1 MSTRSSYAA
10 SANPARKAKRA
21 RLVNSTDALQGS
33 ADLRSASPHQPF
45 ILPKPASKPIVDTPP
60 VMTLSPVKRGRKPS
74 GVSRAS
80 REAQRKLNHSII
92 EKARR
97 TKINEAL
104 STLSSLIPADYDNRP
119 ADVDDT
125 GKEDADDSGD
135 DDEDYVDRKQTAG
148 RRGGPKKEKE
158 FKLEILVKTVAYM
171 QDLIQRVTDL
181 EAEAKVPASAS
192 LPSPSCANCGTRTA
206 TKRKRGASDSFDGT
220 REPASDESATP
231 RLPSIS
237 EMLSERTRD
246 VDAGSYLP
254 SPPSS
259 TKFPARGRSDS
270 LDIPPPLSLGP
281 TLQAAAAKSSSP
293 ATQSCAAIPL
303 ISPTTSPLL
312 SPEDESAASLL
323 LNMRSSTI
331 GGHGMRDLEMGNGG
345 FASHAL
351 SREYVGKEK
360 QTPSSLLGIVL

>member
-1 MSTRSSYAA
+1 MSTRSSYTA
-10 SANPARKAKRA
+10 STNPARKAKRA
-21 RLVNSTDALQGS
+21 RLDNSTDAAQDP

-60 VMTLSPVKRGRKPS
+60 ATTLPPVKRGRKPS

-104 STLSSLIPADYDNRP
+104 STLSSLIPTDYDTRP
-119 ADVDDT
+119 DGADDT
-125 GKEDADDSGD
+125 GKEDAEDSGD
-135 DDEDYVDRKQTAG
+135 DDGDYVDRKQTAG

-158 FKLEILVKTVAYM
+158 FKLEILVKTVAFM

-181 EAEAKVPASAS
+181 EAEAKALVPAP
-192 LPSPSCANCGTRTA
+192 LPSPSCATCSTRTA
-206 TKRKRGASDSFDGT
+206 TKRKRGASDSLDGA
-220 REPASDESATP
+220 REPASDQRAIP

-237 EMLSERTRD
+237 EMLSERARD
-246 VDAGSYLP
+246 VDVGSYLP

-281 TLQAAAAKSSSP
+281 TLQAAAAKSSSSG
-293 ATQSCAAIPL
+293 AQSCAATPIV
-303 ISPTTSPLL
+303 SPATSPLL
-312 SPEDESAASLL
+312 TPEDESAASLL
-323 LNMRSSTI
+323 LNMRTSTI
-331 GGHGMRDLEMGNGG
+331 GSQGRRDLGVNEGG
-345 FASHAL
+345 SMSHIH
-351 SREYVGKEK
+351 SREYNGMQK
-360 QTPSSLLGIVL
+360 QTPSSLLGIIL

>member
-10 SANPARKAKRA
+10 STNPARKAKRA
-21 RLVNSTDALQGS
+21 RLGNSTDAS
-33 ADLRSASPHQPF
+33 HDPADLRSASPHQPF

-60 VMTLSPVKRGRKPS
+60 ATTLPPVKRGRKPS

-104 STLSSLIPADYDNRP
+104 STLSSLIPTDYDTRP
-119 ADVDDT
+119 DGADDT
-125 GKEDADDSGD
+125 GKEDVEDSGD
-135 DDEDYVDRKQTAG
+135 DDGDYVDRKQTAG

-181 EAEAKVPASAS
+181 EAEAKAPVPAP
-192 LPSPSCANCGTRTA
+192 LPSPSCATCSTRTA
-206 TKRKRGASDSFDGT
+206 TKRKRGASDSLDGA
-220 REPASDESATP
+220 REPASDERAIP

-237 EMLSERTRD
+237 EMLSERARD
-246 VDAGSYLP
+246 VDVGSYLP

-281 TLQAAAAKSSSP
+281 TLQAAAAKSSSSG
-293 ATQSCAAIPL
+293 AQSCAATPVV
-303 ISPTTSPLL
+303 SPVTSPLL
-312 SPEDESAASLL
+312 TPEDESAASLL
-323 LNMRSSTI
+323 LNMRTSTI
-331 GGHGMRDLEMGNGG
+331 RGHGMMDLGEGDGG
-345 FASHAL
+345 FVSR
-351 SREYVGKEK
+351 SREYNRMQK

>member
-10 SANPARKAKRA
+10 STNPARKAKRA
-21 RLVNSTDALQGS
+21 RLGNSTDASQDP

-45 ILPKPASKPIVDTPP
+45 ILPKPASKPIVDTQPAT
-60 VMTLSPVKRGRKPS
+60 TLPPVKRGRKPS

-104 STLSSLIPADYDNRP
+104 STLSSLIPADYDTRP
-119 ADVDDT
+119 DGADDT
-125 GKEDADDSGD
+125 GKEDAEDSGD
-135 DDEDYVDRKQTAG
+135 DDADYVDRKQTAG

-181 EAEAKVPASAS
+181 EAEAKAPVPAP
-192 LPSPSCANCGTRTA
+192 LPSPSCATCSTRTA
-206 TKRKRGASDSFDGT
+206 TKRKRGASDSLDGA
-220 REPASDESATP
+220 REPASDGRAIP

-237 EMLSERTRD
+237 EMLSERARD
-246 VDAGSYLP
+246 VDMGSYLP

-281 TLQAAAAKSSSP
+281 TLQAAAAKSSSSGAQSSA
-293 ATQSCAAIPL
+293 ATPVV
-303 ISPTTSPLL
+303 SPVTSPLL
-312 SPEDESAASLL
+312 TPEDESAASLL
-323 LNMRSSTI
+323 LNMRTSTI
-331 GGHGMRDLEMGNGG
+331 GGHGMMDLGEGDGG
-345 FASHAL
+345 FV
-351 SREYVGKEK
+351 SRSRKYNRMQK